1 LSEEVLTFTNLL
13 SEILEEGSGGFDV
26 VELENALEDL

>member
-1 LSEEVLTFTNLL
+1 LEEVLTFTNLL
-13 SEILEEGSGGFDV
+13 GEILEEGSGGLDV

>member
-1 LSEEVLTFTNLL
+1 LGVGLTFADLL
-13 SEILEEGSGGFDV
+13 GEILQERSGGFDV